1 MQTKKQ
7 NQASIASTLSAP
19 KNHQSTLQ
27 QFDKS
32 L

>member
-7 NQASIASTLSAP
+7 NQASIASTLSVL